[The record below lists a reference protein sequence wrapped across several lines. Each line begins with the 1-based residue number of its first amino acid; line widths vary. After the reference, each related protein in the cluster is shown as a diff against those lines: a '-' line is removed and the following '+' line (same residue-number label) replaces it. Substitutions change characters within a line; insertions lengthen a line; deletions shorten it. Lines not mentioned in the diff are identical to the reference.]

1 MLFILS
7 FTEEGTGM
15 FKATI
20 LSLLLTLTGSAFAG
34 WVDIPA
40 PNASS
45 SSGPLN
51 LQFDDA
57 SVVRDSGT
65 VSVWFRM
72 QWAGRGTI
80 QQYNS
85 SFDCKNRISNVND
98 AFQYGPNTPETKY
111 QMPSGPF
118 TPVVPNSAS
127 AAVLEHVCAKKW
139 YEVWK

>member
-7 FTEEGTGM
+7 FTEEGTGI

-98 AFQYGPNTPETKY
+98 AFQYGPNTYPRNKIPDAQWALHTRRAKLSVS
-111 QMPSGPF
+111 SG
-118 TPVVPNSAS
+118 VRARLRKEMV
-127 AAVLEHVCAKKW
+127 
-139 YEVWK
+139 